1 MADFPGTTSRDNRR
15 DLLTANRNS
24 YLGHQ
29 TANLHGLYS
38 THKLIPT
45 THAPDF
51 FFALLLGLATGSE
64 KQSVH
69 FALRDTMMSSRSP
82 IASNLLL
89 VNPLLNRWK
98 ADPQLQSCISKLQQ
112 SLNIPFGF
120 AVLLHRDAIVTT
132 TKFPVNSVAS
142 A

>member
-69 FALRDTMMSSRSP
+69 FALRNTMMSSHSL

-89 VNPLLNRWK
+89 VNPLLDRWE
-98 ADPQLQSCISKLQQ
+98 ADPKLQGCVTKLQ
-112 SLNIPFGF
+112 RSLTIPSGF
-120 AVLLHRDAIVTT
+120 AILLHRDAIVAT
-132 TKFPVNSVAS
+132 TKFSVNSVAS